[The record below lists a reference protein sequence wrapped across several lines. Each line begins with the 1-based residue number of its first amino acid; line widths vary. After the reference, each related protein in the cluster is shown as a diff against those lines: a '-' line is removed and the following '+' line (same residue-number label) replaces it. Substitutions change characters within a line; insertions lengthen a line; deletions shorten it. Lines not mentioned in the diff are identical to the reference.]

1 LGLTEVTLGLLPG
14 WGGTQRLPRLVPF
27 AVAAEMMIM
36 GRRVKAD
43 EALAIKLVHEVVP
56 LENLMETAKA
66 RAQKIAESAPL
77 AVQGVKEAM
86 LRGIEMSLQDGLALE
101 SELGRTV
108 NSSKD
113 FAEGMKAFA
122 EKRKPNYTGE

>member
-1 LGLTEVTLGLLPG
+1 
-14 WGGTQRLPRLVPF
+14 
-27 AVAAEMMIM
+27 MMIM

-43 EALAIKLVHEVVP
+43 EALAIGLVHEVVP

-66 RAQKIAESAPL
+66 RAEKIAESAPL

-86 LRGIEMSLQDGLALE
+86 LRGIEMTLADGLALE
-101 SELGRTV
+101 SELGRRV